1 MAAGARARGDRPP
14 EDATVRPYRKAGA
27 TATLKVPGQWPE
39 LEYGS
44 EEVPM
49 GRRVRDVM
57 TPEVVTVGEQ
67 ASFKEIAATM
77 AERRVSALPVLDD
90 EGRVAGIVS
99 EADLLLKEEFPEGS
113 TSRRLFQGRRRRL
126 ERAKAAGA
134 TAAELMTA
142 PAVTVGPDASVAEA
156 ARLLHRHQIKRMPV
170 VDPAGPLLGIVSR
183 ADLLKVFL
191 RGDDEIA
198 REVRQD
204 VLLRAMWVDPDSVTV
219 HVRDGVVTL
228 TGQLERRSLIPIVV
242 SLVHAL
248 DGVVDVVDRL
258 SFEVDDSPIM
268 VPSDLLFDRAP
279 GVRGR
284 I

>member
-1 MAAGARARGDRPP
+1 
-14 EDATVRPYRKAGA
+14 
-27 TATLKVPGQWPE
+27 
-39 LEYGS
+39 
-44 EEVPM
+44 M

-77 AERRVSALPVLDD
+77 DEHRVSALPVLDA

-99 EADLLLKEEFPEGS
+99 EADLLLKEEFPEGPAGG
-113 TSRRLFQGRRRRL
+113 RLFQGRRQRV

-142 PAVTVGPDASVAEA
+142 PAVTIGPDATVTEA
-156 ARLLHRHQIKRMPV
+156 ARVLHRHGIKRLPV

-183 ADLLKVFL
+183 GDLLKVFL
-191 RGDDEIA
+191 RTDAEIA
-198 REVRQD
+198 QEVRQE
-204 VLLRAMWVDPDSVTV
+204 VLMRAMWVNPDTVTV
-219 HVRDGVVTL
+219 KVHDGIVTL
-228 TGQLERRSLIPIVV
+228 SGQLERRSLIPITV
-242 SLVHAL
+242 SLVHGL

-258 SFEVDDSPIM
+258 TFEVDDSPIM
-268 VPSDLLFDRAP
+268 VPSDLLMNRAP
-279 GVRGR
+279 EMRRR